1 MQSRLKDKND
11 IKIFILYLLKNVG
24 YALDFSN
31 INDIVVQDGVV
42 NYFDFAECFAELIDA
57 GNIREDAAS
66 EAGEATYSL
75 TEQGKQVCDNLQ
87 SELLPM
93 IREKSLKSA
102 LRLLSF
108 KKRGSISKCSIS
120 KLPDGKFIFSCKVV
134 EEHKDILDLNL
145 VVDNKK
151 MLDKMMYNFDERPET
166 VYKGLISVLTGEINY
181 LL

>member
-1 MQSRLKDKND
+1 MTEEE
-11 IKIFILYLLKNVG
+11 IHGKI
-24 YALDFSN
+24 
-31 INDIVVQDGVV
+31 
-42 NYFDFAECFAELIDA
+42 AE
-57 GNIREDAAS
+57 
-66 EAGEATYSL
+66 
-75 TEQGKQVCDNLQ
+75 
-87 SELLPM
+87 

>member
-1 MQSRLKDKND
+1 MQTRLKDKND

-24 YALDFSN
+24 YALDFPN
-31 INDIVVQDGVV
+31 INDIVVQDGIV

-57 GNIREDAAS
+57 GNICEQTPADGS
-66 EAGEATYSL
+66 ETLYSL
-75 TEQGKQVCDNLQ
+75 TEQGMKVCESLQ
-87 SELLPM
+87 SDLMPM

-120 KLPDGKFIFSCKVV
+120 TLPDGKYIFSCKVI
-134 EEHKDILDLNL
+134 EEHKEILDLSL

-151 MLDKMMYNFDERPET
+151 MLDKMMYNFDQRPET

>member
-1 MQSRLKDKND
+1 MQTRLKDKND

-75 TEQGKQVCDNLQ
+75 TEQGKQVSATVIDNNQ
-87 SELLPM
+87 FHTSVPFVEG
-93 IREKSLKSA
+93 IRPPAAGSTAVASLSA
-102 LRLLSF
+102 RAKALKIASR
-108 KKRGSISKCSIS
+108 I
-120 KLPDGKFIFSCKVV
+120 
-134 EEHKDILDLNL
+134 
-145 VVDNKK
+145 
-151 MLDKMMYNFDERPET
+151 
-166 VYKGLISVLTGEINY
+166 
-181 LL
+181 